1 MLDILKKTV
10 LAGIGATV
18 TTKERV
24 ESVLEDLVEKGKIST
39 QEARDMAEKIAAEGK
54 SEFEQARREA
64 SDAFSDMI
72 RKANFATQN
81 DLKALEARIEKLEA
95 EIAGK

>member
-1 MLDILKKTV
+1 MLDILKKTI

-39 QEARDMAEKIAAEGK
+39 Q
-54 SEFEQARREA
+54 
-64 SDAFSDMI
+64 
-72 RKANFATQN
+72 
-81 DLKALEARIEKLEA
+81 
-95 EIAGK
+95 